1 MRKQNES
8 STILSL
14 HQEIE
19 REVREI
25 EEEMARHPE
34 LDGLQVTEEMDR
46 ALLEE
51 IEAYE
56 KELEE
61 RRMSAEN
68 TGDDFLRLRENS
80 AVRGDTDCSVGA
92 DGENVGD
99 RAEKFRTSESS
110 AEFSEELVPDLTRM
124 SLARRAAGDFGKAR
138 GTAGGDGERKEKVC
152 YRRKKAKYWVVSLV
166 AVLVIVLG
174 VGVNSVGS
182 KSYWKTLW
190 DRILGT
196 DPVKIMNVED
206 MEIQETEDGDELTAY
221 KEIKEKLNITPVR
234 IFYKPDDMKLVECEI
249 YEEMLTAQF
258 LYKYK
263 EDVIRYILYVNDAD
277 SSWGEKEED
286 IKIDVYTLQVKGVKI
301 CVEEF
306 EKPNRTEN
314 RRVAKFKYQGV
325 EYQLIGVMKKNEF
338 DEILKNLYFF

>member
-25 EEEMARHPE
+25 EEEMAKHPE

-80 AVRGDTDCSVGA
+80 AVRGDSDCSVGA

-99 RAEKFRTSESS
+99 RSEKFRTSEHSV
-110 AEFSEELVPDLTRM
+110 EFSEELVPDLTRM
-124 SLARRAAGDFGKAR
+124 SLSRRAAGDVGKAR

-166 AVLVIVLG
+166 AVLLIVLG

-206 MEIQETEDGDELTAY
+206 MEIQETEDGDELAAY
-221 KEIKEKLNITPVR
+221 KEIKEKLNIQPVKL
-234 IFYKPDDMKLVECEI
+234 FYKPDDMELVDYDISEEI
-249 YEEMLTAQF
+249 LTAQL
-258 LYKYK
+258 LYKYQD
-263 EDVIRYILYVNDAD
+263 EIIRYLLYINDVD
-277 SSWGEKEED
+277 SSWGQKEED
-286 IKIDVYTLQVKGVKI
+286 NKVNTYTVPVNGI
-301 CVEEF
+301 EIEVEEF
-306 EKPNRTEN
+306 RVKDSLEN
-314 RRVAKFKYQGV
+314 RQIATFEYKGAHYQI
-325 EYQLIGVMKKNEF
+325 IGAMEKNEF
-338 DEILKNLYFF
+338 EKILRNLYFY